1 MIRLRDVRKSY
12 RQGPRSVLA
21 CAVDHLDVAAGEQV
35 ALVGRSGSGKTTLL
49 HVLAGILRPD
59 QGEVEVVGAR
69 LDRMG
74 EAARDRHR
82 GRHIGM
88 VYQTFNLLQPFTA
101 LENVLLGAL
110 FGKGAG
116 HDAKLRAEAWLEKV
130 GLGDRLH
137 HRPAELSVGQVQRV
151 AICRALVNDPELILM
166 DEPLGNQD
174 KATGTQVLDLLLQ
187 IAGDGGKTVVMVTHD
202 PQSAARMQRTVDLLA
217 LRDDAP
223 VAEGAGT

>member
-1 MIRLRDVRKSY
+1 MIRLRDVRKTY
-12 RQGPRSVLA
+12 PLGDQRVTA
-21 CAVDHLDVAAGEQV
+21 CDVSALDVAAGEQV

-49 HVLAGILRPD
+49 HILAGILEPD
-59 QGEVEVVGAR
+59 GGEVDVAGAR
-69 LDRMG
+69 LDRLG

-110 FGKGAG
+110 FGRGAG
-116 HDAKLRAEAWLEKV
+116 PGARDRAAALLTQV

-137 HRPAELSVGQVQRV
+137 HRPKELSVGQVQRV

-174 KATGTQVLDLLLQ
+174 RTTGEQVLELLLRL
-187 IAGDGGKTVVMVTHD
+187 AADGGKTVVMVTHD
-202 PQSAARMQRTVDLLA
+202 PSSAARMQRTVDLA
-217 LRDDAP
+217 DLRSAS
-223 VAEGAGT
+223 

>member
-1 MIRLRDVRKSY
+1 MIRLRHVRKTY
-12 RQGPRSVLA
+12 PLGAERVVA
-21 CAVDHLDVAAGEQV
+21 CEVSALDVAAGEQV

-49 HVLAGILRPD
+49 HILAGILKPD
-59 QGEVEVVGAR
+59 AGEVDVAGAR
-69 LDRMG
+69 LDRLG

-110 FGKGAG
+110 FGRGAG
-116 HDAKLRAEAWLEKV
+116 PSARDRAAALLAQV

-137 HRPAELSVGQVQRV
+137 HRPKELSVGQVQRV
-151 AICRALVNDPELILM
+151 AICRALVNDPELVLM

-174 KATGTQVLDLLLQ
+174 RATGEQVLDLLLRL
-187 IAGDGGKTVVMVTHD
+187 AADGGKTVVMVTHD
-202 PQSAARMQRTVDLLA
+202 STSAARMQRTVDLA
-217 LRDDAP
+217 ELRSAS
-223 VAEGAGT
+223 

>member
-1 MIRLRDVRKSY
+1 MIRLRDVVKSY
-12 RQGPRSVLA
+12 PLGDRQVTA
-21 CAVDHLDVAAGEQV
+21 CDIAELDIAAGEQV

-59 QGEVEVVGAR
+59 HGEVEVVGAR
-69 LDRMG
+69 LDRLG

-110 FGKGAG
+110 FGRGAG
-116 HDAKLRAEAWLEKV
+116 AVARARAETLLRQV

-137 HRPAELSVGQVQRV
+137 HRPHALSVGQVQRV

-174 KATGTQVLDLLLQ
+174 RATGEQVLDLLLRL
-187 IAGDGGKTVVMVTHD
+187 AAEGGKTVVMVTHD
-202 PQSAARMQRTVDLLA
+202 PASAARMQRTIDLA
-217 LRDDAP
+217 TLRRSGG
-223 VAEGAGT
+223 VAAEAGR